1 MKSIEWLGSSVR
13 FIDQAKLP
21 LEEAYITTD
30 DYSVLAEAIRTL
42 KIRGA
47 PAIGIAAAYAV
58 ALASLKFTDSDV
70 RAFRSHVR
78 KAMDELAST
87 RPTAVNLSWA
97 LNRMQQ
103 VAGRATTVVEG
114 RDELVQEAIS
124 IHREDADKC
133 RRIGEHGLALIPPRA
148 SILTYCNT
156 GALATGGEGTALSII
171 TTAHRCARVIR
182 VFACETRP
190 ALQGARL
197 TTWELM
203 RAGIEV
209 TLITDNAAASL
220 MQQKKIDLIIVGAD
234 RIAANGDT
242 ANKIG
247 TYNLAVLARYH
258 GIPLYVAAPTS
269 TIDASMASGEEIPLE
284 QRSGWEVAEVFG
296 KQIAPAGV
304 QTLSPAFD
312 VTPSELISV
321 IITEDGIYRPPFNF
335 SGSALAGNPSS
346 T

>member
-21 LEEAYITTD
+21 LEETYITTD
-30 DYSVLAEAIRTL
+30 DHSVLAEAIRTL

-47 PAIGIAAAYAV
+47 PAIGIAAAYGV

-70 RAFRSHVR
+70 RTFRSHVR
-78 KAMDELAST
+78 KAADELAST

-97 LNRMQQ
+97 LTRMQQ
-103 VAGRATTVVEG
+103 VAVRAPGVKEG
-114 RDELVQEAIS
+114 RERLVQEAIT
-124 IHREDADKC
+124 IHHEDADKC
-133 RRIGEHGLALIPPRA
+133 RRIGEHGLTLIPQRA
-148 SILTYCNT
+148 SILTYCNA
-156 GALATGGEGTALSII
+156 GALATGGEGTALGII
-171 TTAHRCARVIR
+171 TTAHRSAKVVR

-203 RAGIEV
+203 KAGVDV

-247 TYNLAVLARYH
+247 TYSLAVLARHH

-269 TIDASMASGEEIPLE
+269 TIDASMKSGREIPLE
-284 QRSGWEVAEVFG
+284 QRDGREVTEVFG
-296 KQIAPAGV
+296 KQIAPEGV

-312 VTPSELISV
+312 VTPCELISA
-321 IITEDGIYRPPFNF
+321 IITEDGIYRPPFNL
-335 SGSALAGNPSS
+335 SGSPPGS
-346 T
+346 TILST